1 MIGYLSGPI
10 TGHKDYRRQ
19 FAKAAAALK
28 EMGYNVINPAAI
40 DDAIPVECMSYE
52 EIMPGAASRLGA
64 IHRRQSRAGLRPGH
78 RQDHRQPGAA
88 SHEGGDAVMTLD
100 ETYDFLMQ
108 IRRKEIIIRRKETQR
123 DELRACLL
131 PGAIRYDRDRVQS
144 TPTDKMADVIVRVDE
159 LDREI
164 EQLRREKA
172 SLVIEISDAIE
183 TLEDDY
189 ERTVLTEFYI
199 ARAPMTEVADA
210 INYSVRRAYHFR
222 KMGVTHLGE
231 VLG

>member
-1 MIGYLSGPI
+1 
-10 TGHKDYRRQ
+10 
-19 FAKAAAALK
+19 
-28 EMGYNVINPAAI
+28 
-40 DDAIPVECMSYE
+40 
-52 EIMPGAASRLGA
+52 
-64 IHRRQSRAGLRPGH
+64 
-78 RQDHRQPGAA
+78 
-88 SHEGGDAVMTLD
+88 MTLD

-144 TPTDKMADVIVRVDE
+144 TPTDKMADVIARVDE

-172 SLVIEISDAIE
+172 TLAIE
-183 TLEDDY
+183 KLEDDN
-189 ERTVLTEFYI
+189 EKTVLTEFYI

>member
-1 MIGYLSGPI
+1 
-10 TGHKDYRRQ
+10 
-19 FAKAAAALK
+19 
-28 EMGYNVINPAAI
+28 
-40 DDAIPVECMSYE
+40 
-52 EIMPGAASRLGA
+52 
-64 IHRRQSRAGLRPGH
+64 
-78 RQDHRQPGAA
+78 
-88 SHEGGDAVMTLD
+88 MTLD

-108 IRRKEIIIRRKETQR
+108 IRRKGIIIRRKETQR

-144 TPTDKMADVIVRVDE
+144 TPTDKMADVIARVDE

-172 SLVIEISDAIE
+172 TLVIEISDAIE
-183 TLEDDY
+183 KLEDDN
-189 ERTVLTEFYI
+189 EKTVLTEL
-199 ARAPMTEVADA
+199 ADA

>member
-1 MIGYLSGPI
+1 MEL
-10 TGHKDYRRQ
+10 
-19 FAKAAAALK
+19 
-28 EMGYNVINPAAI
+28 N
-40 DDAIPVECMSYE
+40 
-52 EIMPGAASRLGA
+52 
-64 IHRRQSRAGLRPGH
+64 
-78 RQDHRQPGAA
+78 
-88 SHEGGDAVMTLD
+88 

-131 PGAIRYDRDRVQS
+131 PGAVRYDRDKVQS
-144 TPTDKMADVIVRVDE
+144 TSTDKMSDVMARVDE

-183 TLEDDY
+183 KLEDDN
-189 ERTVLTEFYI
+189 EKTVLTEFYI
-199 ARAPMTEVADA
+199 ARAPMTQAADA
-210 INYSVRRAYHFR
+210 INYSVRRAYDFR
-222 KMGVTHLGE
+222 KRGVIHLGE

>member
-1 MIGYLSGPI
+1 MEL
-10 TGHKDYRRQ
+10 
-19 FAKAAAALK
+19 
-28 EMGYNVINPAAI
+28 N
-40 DDAIPVECMSYE
+40 
-52 EIMPGAASRLGA
+52 
-64 IHRRQSRAGLRPGH
+64 
-78 RQDHRQPGAA
+78 
-88 SHEGGDAVMTLD
+88 

-131 PGAIRYDRDRVQS
+131 PGAVRYDRDKVQS
-144 TPTDKMADVIVRVDE
+144 TPTDKMSDVMARVDE

-183 TLEDDY
+183 KLEDDN
-189 ERTVLTEFYI
+189 EKTVLTEFYI
-199 ARAPMTEVADA
+199 ARAPMTQAADA
-210 INYSVRRAYHFR
+210 INYSVRRAYDFHKR
-222 KMGVTHLGE
+222 GVIHLGE